1 MTRNAR
7 MTPEHLSKTDP
18 VAAVTAWLQSQPWRD
33 HVSLDLLRGWL
44 EPDDIHIKN
53 IVVHEGHKRQGY
65 GRQVMRALLILSER
79 HRAALTLEADET
91 GIDQDWLQSWYLD
104 FGFDYHP
111 AGCGDYGP
119 YMIRFPFAES
129 SRLDHRQ

>member
-7 MTPEHLSKTDP
+7 LTTDHLPKTDP
-18 VAAVTAWLQSQPWRD
+18 VAAATTWLQSQPWHN

-53 IVVHEGHKRQGY
+53 IVVHEGHKRQGF
-65 GRQVMRALLILSER
+65 GRQVMRALLLLSER
-79 HRAALTLEADET
+79 HQVPLTLEADET
-91 GIDQDWLQSWYLD
+91 GLDHDWLQTWYLD
-104 FGFDYHP
+104 FGFEYHR

-119 YMIRFPFAES
+119 YMIRFSMADQSP
-129 SRLDHRQ
+129 LDHWP